1 MSLMGLGVVTMG
13 GEVRDVGCV
22 CVCVCV
28 RVCVLCVCEGQHVKF

>member
-28 RVCVLCVCEGQHVKF
+28 CESVCVVCV